1 VKLLIY
7 VHIYTKMAGGTGAAN
22 RTIKNCVVSVP
33 LHIGLF
39 PVLEELL
46 STSDAAIVQNLKD
59 TFSEA
64 EKKIP
69 GFTNELLNGV
79 IQKESHNEIN
89 FTKSLLRMA
98 GEDSRE
104 YRLRYD
110 HEEFR
115 RLSNQAKYLKQ
126 ILARIPDEM
135 SDRPRF
141 LQTIKDIASA
151 IKDLLTAVN
160 EALKKFNS
168 RENKRALDQQKKE
181 FVRCSKSFSD
191 TLKSYF
197 RDGSEV
203 PVFASANRLIHQT
216 NSILISFNSISPD

>member
-1 VKLLIY
+1 
-7 VHIYTKMAGGTGAAN
+7 MAATTT
-22 RTIKNCVVSVP
+22 RTMKNSVVSVP

-46 STSDAAIVQNLKD
+46 GTSDAEIVQNLKD

-69 GFTNELLNGV
+69 GFTNELLTGV
-79 IQKESHNEIN
+79 IQKESKPNEIN

-104 YRLRYD
+104 YKLRYE
-110 HEEFR
+110 HEDFR

-160 EALKKFNS
+160 EALKRFNS

-216 NSILISFNSISPD
+216 NSILTAFNTISLD

>member
-1 VKLLIY
+1 
-7 VHIYTKMAGGTGAAN
+7 MAATTN
-22 RTIKNCVVSVP
+22 RTMKNSVVSVP

-46 STSDAAIVQNLKD
+46 GTSDAEIVQNLKD

-69 GFTNELLNGV
+69 GFTNELLTGV
-79 IQKESHNEIN
+79 IQKESKPNEIN

-104 YRLRYD
+104 YKLRYE
-110 HEEFR
+110 HEDFR

-160 EALKKFNS
+160 EALKRFNS

-216 NSILISFNSISPD
+216 NSILTAFNTISLD